1 MWLTLFSLRRGHTA
15 AQVSWGVHFAPPP
28 CGQQG
33 KDGLVGL
40 RMASQRMAKSLALG
54 ESSGRGYSSTGCGAS
69 PWTHGCQSPRGP
81 GAWVRARSS
90 QQVSGCR
97 SRREDGGASLQVLS
111 SWTPSL
117 RPSSPGLAPEWR
129 PPGIHREGR
138 PGDAGQVVEEERRQS
153 GLRPERSLPW
163 ELDPCPIC
171 YYPSSCHTGG

>member
-1 MWLTLFSLRRGHTA
+1 
-15 AQVSWGVHFAPPP
+15 
-28 CGQQG
+28 
-33 KDGLVGL
+33 
-40 RMASQRMAKSLALG
+40 MASQRMAKSLALG

-163 ELDPCPIC
+163 ELDRSIFVPGVASSFFKFFFSETALAIICPLLSHVNQESIWN
-171 YYPSSCHTGG
+171 SFL